1 MRIVYNFKKEA
12 EMERLITL
20 AQLFLNFA
28 NVIILLYALYRFL
41 RKPHDDIERRLC
53 EVEVAVKEIRA
64 SLLQGNDRFR
74 NQDSTNEVLIH
85 STLALIEFEIQYC
98 LTEKK
103 QLSKDLEKVKEDLH
117 SYLARRGDLSRSN

>member
-1 MRIVYNFKKEA
+1 
-12 EMERLITL
+12 MERLITL

-41 RKPHDDIERRLC
+41 RKPHDSFEMRLC
-53 EVEVAVKEIRA
+53 EAEVAIKEIRA

-74 NQDSTNEVLIH
+74 NQESTNEVLIH
-85 STLALIEFEIQYC
+85 STLALVEFEIQYC

-103 QLSKDLEKVKEDLH
+103 QLSKDLERVKEDLH
-117 SYLARRGDLSRSN
+117 SYLARRGDLTRSN

>member
-1 MRIVYNFKKEA
+1 
-12 EMERLITL
+12 MERLITF